1 MYASVPTGLYS
12 NIIIVIAKRLI
23 QVNICMGAGGACL
36 VLLHGMVS
44 QSIAMAYGLAAVVGD

>member
-1 MYASVPTGLYS
+1 MPTGLYS
-12 NIIIVIAKRLI
+12 NIVIVIAKRLI

-44 QSIAMAYGLAAVVGD
+44 QSIAMAYGLAAVVAD